1 MVKLYFIEVKIFCTS
16 KGIIKKMGIKLFLV
30 NSLSSFFSLFLP
42 ELVRLVGLNQYD
54 EPGEHPRLEVRRL
67 E

>member
-54 EPGEHPRLEVRRL
+54 EPGEHLRLEVRRL